1 MPFNLIRATLA
12 VYGRRL
18 EVASIIIALILCGG
32 VGGYALAR
40 AEIVDLV
47 ADIRAAHID
56 EIDRLQAANREAL
69 RVIADRVDAIAQR
82 QEETAS
88 RQEQVAG
95 KVESV
100 ADTAQRAAI
109 TADGAAANASRT
121 LIRERVIPGGRPEP
135 ERDPTD
141 NNADWLGGG

>member
-18 EVASIIIALILCGG
+18 GAVAIIIALVLVAWI
-32 VGGYALAR
+32 GGYMMRGAQIAG
-40 AEIVDLV
+40 IV
-47 ADIRAAHID
+47 AAMQAAKTD

-88 RQEQVAG
+88 KQEQVAG
-95 KVESV
+95 RVESV

-109 TADGAAANASRT
+109 TADGAAANASRS
-121 LIRERVIPGGRPEP
+121 LIRERVIPGARPEP
-135 ERDPTD
+135 EKKPVD
-141 NNADWLGGG
+141 NDAAWLGGG

>member
-18 EVASIIIALILCGG
+18 EVAAIIIALILIGW
-32 VGGYALAR
+32 VGGYMMRGAQIASL
-40 AEIVDLV
+40 ISNIQ
-47 ADIRAAHID
+47 ADKID

-69 RVIADRVDAIAQR
+69 RVIADRVDEIAQR
-82 QEETAS
+82 QEQTAEQQAKTAS
-88 RQEQVAG
+88 

-121 LIRERVIPGGRPEP
+121 MIRERVVPGARPEP
-135 ERDPTD
+135 ERKQN

>member
-18 EVASIIIALILCGG
+18 GAVAIIIALVLVAWI
-32 VGGYALAR
+32 GGYMMRGAQIAG
-40 AEIVDLV
+40 IVTSMQ
-47 ADIRAAHID
+47 AAKMD

-82 QEETAS
+82 QEQTAEQQAKTAS
-88 RQEQVAG
+88 

-121 LIRERVIPGGRPEP
+121 LIRERVVPATRPEP
-135 ERDPTD
+135 KPTE

>member
-1 MPFNLIRATLA
+1 MPFNLIKATLA

-18 EVASIIIALILCGG
+18 EVAAIIVSLILVGW
-32 VGGYALAR
+32 VGGYMMR
-40 AEIVDLV
+40 GPQI
-47 ADIRAAHID
+47 ADIVASLQLAKQD

-69 RVIADRVDAIAQR
+69 SVIADRVDAIAAR
-82 QEETAS
+82 QEKTADQ
-88 RQEQVAG
+88 QEKTVS

-100 ADTAQRAAI
+100 ADIAQRAAI

-121 LIRERVIPGGRPEP
+121 LIRERVVPATRPEP
-135 ERDPTD
+135 KPTE